1 MTTQSVLQFFE
12 RFPNDEACL
21 DHLWTVRYG
30 DQMECPKCGKPSKFH
45 RVKKRP
51 VYECAWCAHQI
62 SPMAGTPFEKSRTPL
77 QKWFYAMYLFT
88 TTRHG
93 VSAKELQRQLSV
105 TYKTAWRIGHEIRKY
120 MGEVDGNAPLGG
132 AGVDVEVDE
141 TLIGGSVKG
150 KGMGYKGNK
159 TCVVGMLERDGE
171 LVTKVV
177 SARDKVSMKGVIL
190 SNVLPGS
197 TIQTDEFGGYK
208 DIDQSGYNH
217 VKVNHKLGEYATK
230 DGAGVNGIEAFWAQ
244 LKRGINGTHV
254 HVSRKHLPKYL
265 GEFEFRYNLRKRP
278 DLMLPALLQAF

>member
-21 DHLWTVRYG
+21 EHLWTVRYG
-30 DQMECPKCGKPSKFH
+30 DQGECPKCAKPSKFH

-132 AGVDVEVDE
+132 VGHDVEVDE

-171 LVTKVV
+171 LVTTVV

-217 VKVNHKLGEYATK
+217 VKVNHKLGEYARK

-265 GEFEFRYNLRKRP
+265 GEFEFRYNLRKHP
-278 DLMLPALLQAF
+278 ELMLPALLQAF

>member
-12 RFPNDEACL
+12 RFPNDDVCL
-21 DHLWTVRYG
+21 EHLWNVRFG
-30 DQMECPKCGKPSKFH
+30 NQGECPKCAKPSKFH

-120 MGEVDGNAPLGG
+120 MGDVDGNAPLGG
-132 AGVDVEVDE
+132 VGHDVEVDE

-150 KGMGYKGNK
+150 KGQGYKGNK
-159 TCVVGMLERDGE
+159 TCVVGMLERGGE

>member
-12 RFPNDEACL
+12 RFPTDEACL

-30 DQMECPKCGKPSKFH
+30 DQTECPKCGKPSKFH

-150 KGMGYKGNK
+150 KGQGYKGNK
-159 TCVVGMLERDGE
+159 TCVVGMLERNGE
-171 LVTKVV
+171 LVTQVV
-177 SARDKVSMKGVIL
+177 SGRDKIAIKGVIL

>member
-12 RFPNDEACL
+12 RFPTDDACL
-21 DHLWTVRYG
+21 EHLWTVRYG
-30 DQMECPKCGKPSKFH
+30 DQTECPKCEKPSKFH

-62 SPMAGTPFEKSRTPL
+62 SPMAGTPFAKSRTPL

-150 KGMGYKGNK
+150 KGQGYKGNK
-159 TCVVGMLERDGE
+159 TCVVGMLERNGE

>member
-12 RFPNDEACL
+12 RFPNDDACL
-21 DHLWTVRYG
+21 DHLWSVRFA
-30 DQMECPKCGKPSKFH
+30 DQGECPKCAKPSKFH

-51 VYECAWCAHQI
+51 VYECAWCGFQI
-62 SPMAGTPFEKSRTPL
+62 SPMAGTPFEKSHTPL

-120 MGEVDGNAPLGG
+120 MGGVDGDAPLGG
-132 AGVDVEVDE
+132 PGRDVEIDK

-150 KGMGYKGNK
+150 MGPGYKGNK

-171 LVTKVV
+171 LVTTV
-177 SARDKVSMKGVIL
+177 ALRRDKAALKGIIL
-190 SNVLPGS
+190 HSVLPGA
-197 TIQTDEFGGYK
+197 TLHTDEYGGYK

-217 VKVNHKLGEYATK
+217 VKVNQSVGEYARG
-230 DGAGVNGIEAFWAQ
+230 DGAGVNAIEGFWAQ
-244 LKRGINGTHV
+244 FKRSINGTHV
-254 HVSRKHLPKYL
+254 HVSRKHL
-265 GEFEFRYNLRKRP
+265 G
-278 DLMLPALLQAF
+278 